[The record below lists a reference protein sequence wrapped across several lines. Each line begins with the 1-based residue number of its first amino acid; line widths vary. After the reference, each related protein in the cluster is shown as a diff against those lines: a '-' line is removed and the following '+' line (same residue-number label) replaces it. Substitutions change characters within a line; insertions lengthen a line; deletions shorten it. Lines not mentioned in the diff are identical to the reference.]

1 AGQQMRVEDPFGA
14 NQEMLTT
21 YDGETF
27 PILQH
32 ANTFEE
38 FDGWEVPGPV
48 RNVPT
53 ASYTV
58 DGSTVSW
65 TAEEGYFYTVVYVV
79 QVTDGGAAGTYTN
92 TAHSFVDGEQQ
103 SVTRSVQRQGGG
115 GTGDGDSTG
124 NFSIFKDVVWND
136 VVPVDGLTFEGSY
149 TVTMPGGA
157 TTDGDFTVADGEIW
171 TSAE

>member
-1 AGQQMRVEDPFGA
+1 QTDYSFGDVSTSVVVTPNPNLCPENCEWDGEPTIKWGEYNRDDNTIKWYVRVGSDADGATAGQQMRVEDPFGA

-58 DGSTVSW
+58 DGS
-65 TAEEGYFYTVVYVV
+65 
-79 QVTDGGAAGTYTN
+79 
-92 TAHSFVDGEQQ
+92 
-103 SVTRSVQRQGGG
+103 
-115 GTGDGDSTG
+115 
-124 NFSIFKDVVWND
+124 
-136 VVPVDGLTFEGSY
+136 
-149 TVTMPGGA
+149 
-157 TTDGDFTVADGEIW
+157 
-171 TSAE
+171 